1 MGTPR
6 RTDQGREFAA
16 TFGKFIRI
24 ARRKRG
30 LTNESLALLIGVR
43 QQAVSNWECGH
54 MLPSWEIMFKL
65 SAALKM
71 PMWMIVRTVEQ
82 HIEKEKESKND

>member
-16 TFGKFIRI
+16 TFGNFIRI

-30 LTNESLALLIGVR
+30 LKSDGLAALIGVR

-54 MLPSWEIMFKL
+54 MLPSWEILFKL
-65 SAALKM
+65 SAVLKM
-71 PMWMIVRTVEQ
+71 PMWMIIRTVEQ
-82 HIEKEKESKND
+82 HLEKENRK